1 MLPCAVLGGVL
12 MAACQV
18 LIYRYAPVEQTMGLV
33 QKIFYTH
40 LPLAWW
46 SFVSF
51 FLVCVSGVA
60 YLKTRNRHWDAVA
73 GAAAEVGVVLSGLA
87 LVSGSIWARHSWGV
101 WWTWDPRL
109 TTTMILWFLY
119 AGYLV
124 LRKMDICR
132 RFIHDPLGFVCRI
145 FEIPK
150 RNIGCQ
156 RYTTLTL
163 CFLHSPDFAACI
175 FCEKFVKPVFDTGNI
190 AVCAVGVDGVKMV
203 VDGNIPHIV
212 LWKSK
217 VNIKPG
223 QRGISSQSG

>member
-1 MLPCAVLGGVL
+1 MRYTWMLPCAVLGGVL

-109 TTTMILWFLY
+109 TTTMILWFPMRLPRPAQDGHAPRAPGEPVRGGRHRGLRGRA
-119 AGYLV
+119 AGV
-124 LRKMDICR
+124 PVSTAVAFHPAR
-132 RFIHDPLGFVCRI
+132 RVRQQV
-145 FEIPK
+145 
-150 RNIGCQ
+150 R
-156 RYTTLTL
+156 R
-163 CFLHSPDFAACI
+163 A
-175 FCEKFVKPVFDTGNI
+175 
-190 AVCAVGVDGVKMV
+190 
-203 VDGNIPHIV
+203 
-212 LWKSK
+212 
-217 VNIKPG
+217 
-223 QRGISSQSG
+223 

>member
-1 MLPCAVLGGVL
+1 MRYTWMLPCAVLGGVL

-60 YLKTRNRHWDAVA
+60 DLKTRNRHWDAVA

-124 LRKMDICR
+124 LRKMDMPR
-132 RFIHDPLGFVCRI
+132 ERQANL
-145 FEIPK
+145 
-150 RNIGCQ
+150 
-156 RYTTLTL
+156 
-163 CFLHSPDFAACI
+163 
-175 FCEKFVKPVFDTGNI
+175 
-190 AVCAVGVDGVKMV
+190 CAVVGIVAFVDVPLVFLSARLWRSIHPAVFANKSGGLEPEMKIAAIAAVACFGLVWAGLVGLRTLQIKQKERL
-203 VDGNIPHIV
+203 DGLAVHGE
-212 LWKSK
+212 L
-217 VNIKPG
+217 
-223 QRGISSQSG
+223 